1 MGGGLSKPPTPAVL
15 YSTPGSPNIDGCGG
29 RAKPKDAQAVLD
41 AQLDLE
47 EELQA
52 QK

>member
-1 MGGGLSKPPTPAVL
+1 MGGGLRKPAAAPASYGFSV
-15 YSTPGSPNIDGCGG
+15 TGATTGVGASPQEV
-29 RAKPKDAQAVLD
+29 QAALD